1 MQLFE
6 DSSVSPSL
14 SQRSHNPA
22 SPSEFAMSSYTIA
35 QLEVALQGMDHKI
48 QDALVH
54 GTIFETI
61 EQNANGLVWQHV
73 QNSKDIYLPCLLC
86 IAIQRRIFAMSKS
99 SQSDVKKVFDRY
111 GFVTN
116 IIVSAAQ
123 FKTKPDWQVRRAE
136 FLKEQRA
143 ARNTWEKRVSQRA
156 NKEAKAGQEVRQFNQ
171 RSTYS
176 CSICSLFT
184 R

>member
-1 MQLFE
+1 MPLAICHHNFGNEKVILSAVWLVRLFE

-35 QLEVALQGMDHKI
+35 QLEVALQGMDRKI
-48 QDALVH
+48 QDALAH

-61 EQNANGLVWQHV
+61 EQNTNGLVRQHV

-99 SQSDVKKVFDRY
+99 SQPDVKKVFDCY
-111 GFVTN
+111 QTGK
-116 IIVSAAQ
+116 SGG
-123 FKTKPDWQVRRAE
+123 P
-136 FLKEQRA
+136 
-143 ARNTWEKRVSQRA
+143 S
-156 NKEAKAGQEVRQFNQ
+156 
-171 RSTYS
+171 S
-176 CSICSLFT
+176 
-184 R
+184 